1 MRVPDIS
8 FFDTFIKY
16 DRIRE
21 KDIERYT
28 QQLASGKK
36 ILTPSDNI
44 VDNVRSL
51 RFKKLTADLQS
62 YDRNIDLVKTSL
74 DIAESTLRNIVETGQ
89 ELRVD
94 IVNILNTGVLDYED
108 AQIYKDF
115 FQSMRDYIIK
125 QANVTIG
132 DTRIFGGV
140 KSQVDPFDERGIY
153 QGEFLDTTVPVA
165 KGVELNTTFIGKDY
179 LGTIPSGV
187 WVDTNSNNLVD
198 TNEVSYKIGI
208 VKAIDD
214 IIQIID
220 QGDISRLSAYFS
232 DMGYTSPTDNIVGTG
247 ETGVFTISYGSTSF
261 DVAYDDTMT
270 LSDLVDAINSNPSN
284 VDAEGNRLV
293 EAFVFQDKDGV
304 YRLGLSGQSPDI
316 NISVLD
322 TSGSLQKR
330 IGEVRRIL
338 DTFDKGFEQIS
349 QHRSMIGTQIN
360 VADNLKEI
368 NQQQIVELQDLI
380 SKLEDADY
388 AGTIA
393 ELEKAKT
400 AYEALLASIS
410 QNKDLS
416 LLKYFR

>member
-62 YDRNIDLVKTSL
+62 YNRNIDLVKTSL

-416 LLKYFR
+416 LLKYFG

>member
-16 DRIRE
+16 DKIRE

-36 ILTPSDNI
+36 ILTPSDNS

-416 LLKYFR
+416 LLKYFG

>member
-16 DRIRE
+16 DKIRE